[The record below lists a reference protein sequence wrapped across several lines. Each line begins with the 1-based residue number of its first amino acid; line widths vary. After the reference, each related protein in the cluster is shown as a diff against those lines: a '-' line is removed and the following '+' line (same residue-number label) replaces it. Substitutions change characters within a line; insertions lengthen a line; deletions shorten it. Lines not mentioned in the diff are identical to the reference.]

1 VGEVT
6 GWVVRRCVVVFAITV
21 VAVGFMLM
29 TAADLVVDAVMDGVA
44 DMAVQELA
52 ARVTGT
58 TLDDAAAQ
66 APRGANNFDC
76 RPPAEHPRP
85 VLLLH
90 GTTGN
95 QRDWDTLAPRLA
107 QDGYCVFTMNYGKSS
122 ASLPGAFGGW
132 YGTAPIDE
140 SGTEVGTYV
149 DRILNAVGTRQ
160 IDVVGYSQGGVVARD
175 YLRFHAGADASD
187 PARNTVHTVVTL
199 GAPNHGTTVNGL
211 VSVLEHSWIR
221 GAAAALASEAVTD
234 QLVGS
239 AFVAELNA
247 GGDTDPGIEYTVIA
261 TKYDTVSTP
270 PEATFLQAGTD
281 AVVHNLFVQDE
292 CSTDH
297 VGHDALTDDPV
308 VAHLVEHALATRA
321 RDPGSERWGAGRAA
335 PGAHTKSSGDER
347 IFGSFATS

>member
-1 VGEVT
+1 MT
-6 GWVVRRCVVVFAITV
+6 GWVVRRYVAVFAVTV
-21 VAVGFMLM
+21 VSVGFMLM
-29 TAADLVVDAVMDGVA
+29 TAAELVVDAVMDGVA
-44 DMAVQELA
+44 DMAVQELS

-58 TLDDAAAQ
+58 TPADVAAQ
-66 APRGANNFDC
+66 APDGANNFDC
-76 RPPAEHPRP
+76 RPSAEHPRP

-122 ASLPGAFGGW
+122 ASLAGAFGGW

-140 SGTEVGTYV
+140 SGAEVGKYV
-149 DRILNAVGTRQ
+149 DRILSAVVARQ

-175 YLRFHAGADASD
+175 YLRFYAGKDASD
-187 PARNTVHTVVTL
+187 RAQNTVHTVVTL

-211 VSVLEHSWIR
+211 ASVLGHNWVR
-221 GAAAALASEAVTD
+221 DGTAALASAAVAD

-247 GGDTDPGIEYTVIA
+247 DGDTDPGIEYTVIA

-270 PEATFLQAGTD
+270 PDATFLQAGTD
-281 AVVHNLFVQDE
+281 AVVHNLFVQDA

-335 PGAHTKSSGDER
+335 PGAHTRTRVDEQ
-347 IFGSFATS
+347 ILGSLATS